1 MDFEHKG
8 IFLSVKNITGEVL
21 KLSIYKVDGG
31 ERLLLHELNKQ
42 MIEELKIVGRPEMVK
57 SEQSHPLGDDK
68 KPFTGGQK

>member
-42 MIEELKIVGRPEMVK
+42 MIEELKNSRPPGNKETALYCK
-57 SEQSHPLGDDK
+57 FPPEI
-68 KPFTGGQK
+68 

>member
-42 MIEELKIVGRPEMVK
+42 MIEELKIVGRPEIKELRYIASFRQRYNYRRELYV
-57 SEQSHPLGDDK
+57 
-68 KPFTGGQK
+68 

>member
-42 MIEELKIVGRPEMVK
+42 MIEELKIVGRPEI
-57 SEQSHPLGDDK
+57 K
-68 KPFTGGQK
+68 KLRYIASFRQRYNYRRELYV